1 MLEIVVHEIRGYCP
15 VYKKGDRIL
24 IEDPE
29 IVLEKT
35 DALCTHALS
44 TLLHYALILEHD
56 WCPVK
61 LGLTT
66 AEDEEHAY
74 MQCVDPGKPGGA
86 GFIGTNLVNELR
98 KRGHEVIASDLYNT
112 DREGYLRADVRNYR
126 QLERVFEIEKWK
138 FDSVYHLAA
147 EYGRW
152 NGEDYYENLWA
163 TNAIGTK
170 HIIRLQ
176 EKLKFR
182 MIFFSSAEVYG
193 DYERVMTEDVMEK
206 NPIKDTYQMNDY
218 AITKW
223 AGELMC
229 MNSAKMFGTETVR
242 VRPVNCYGPGEHYTP
257 YRGFIPKFIYHAIFN
272 KPYTVFKG
280 HKRIIDYVGDSC
292 RTWANIVDNFIPGE
306 VYNVGGRPEW
316 EMEIKDYSDLV
327 LKAVGR
333 EDSLVTYK
341 EAEPFTT
348 KIKTMDFSKAVMD
361 LKHNPK
367 VTPEE
372 GIKRTVKWMKNVYTN
387 INI

>member
-1 MLEIVVHEIRGYCP
+1 METE
-15 VYKKGDRIL
+15 RIL
-24 IEDPE
+24 
-29 IVLEKT
+29 VT
-35 DALCTHALS
+35 
-44 TLLHYALILEHD
+44 
-56 WCPVK
+56 
-61 LGLTT
+61 
-66 AEDEEHAY
+66 
-74 MQCVDPGKPGGA
+74 GGA

-98 KRGHEVIASDLYNT
+98 KRGHEVIALDLYNT

-126 QLERVFEIEKWK
+126 QLERA
-138 FDSVYHLAA
+138 FDKREFDYVYHLAA

-152 NGEDYYENLWA
+152 NGEDYYENLWQ

-193 DYERVMTEDVMEK
+193 DYEGIMTEDVMEK

-257 YRGFIPKFIYHAIFN
+257 YRGFIPKFIYHALFN

-280 HKRIIDYVGDSC
+280 HKRIIDYVEDSC
-292 RTWANIVDNFIPGE
+292 RTWANIVDNFIHGE

-316 EMEIKDYSDLV
+316 EMEIKEYSDLI

-333 EDSLVTYK
+333 DDSLVTYK

-348 KIKTMDFSKAVMD
+348 KIKTMNFSKAVRD
-361 LKHNPK
+361 LKHDPK

-372 GIKRTVKWMKNVYTN
+372 GIKRTVEWMKSISHSEVK
-387 INI
+387 